1 MYSNLFKSC
10 LHLSEFIPAFIL
22 ILKNFTSAMFF
33 KNFWNKYKAI
43 IKDKYFLTAF
53 IFFVWLMFFD
63 ENNLLERR
71 KLMRNLNALKNQKE
85 YYLERIQNDTRRLNE
100 LKTNTE
106 NLEKFAREEYLMK
119 KPDED
124 IFLIIEKN

>member
-1 MYSNLFKSC
+1 MFKSC
-10 LHLSEFIPAFIL
+10 LHLRKIKPLFII
-22 ILKNFTSAMFF
+22 ILKNFTSVMFF

-43 IKDKYFLTAF
+43 LKDKYFLTAF

-85 YYLERIQNDTRRLNE
+85 YYLERIQNDSRRLNE

-124 IFLIIEKN
+124 IFLIIEKD